1 MDFDS
6 FLNIALS
13 GISGAVLALVGNNFL
28 VNKRS
33 KNYDLKLEKELAIY
47 KYKTEAILEA
57 IEFLENYIAS
67 SQIEKSP
74 FKEMTVSELTINA
87 RACMDKLIV
96 YCDNAELVET
106 FDSIILKGETIK
118 SNVFIERFKNFR
130 ILCRKELGLKS
141 VKFQKD
147 DFYWQISTNNIKE

>member
-1 MDFDS
+1 MDLNS
-6 FLNIALS
+6 IINIALS
-13 GISGAVLALVGNNFL
+13 GIAGAVLALIGNNFL

-57 IEFLENYIAS
+57 IDFLENYIAS
-67 SQIEKSP
+67 SQVEKSP
-74 FKEMTVSELTINA
+74 FKKMTVSELTISA
-87 RACMDKLIV
+87 RACMDKLVV

-106 FDSIILKGETIK
+106 FDSIILKGETVK
-118 SNVFIERFKNFR
+118 SNEFIERFKNFR
-130 ILCRKELGLKS
+130 NLCRKELGLKN

-147 DFYWQISTNNIKE
+147 EFYWLISTSNIKK